1 MSELIWNISIFLL
14 GTIILLGTIVSF
26 CSCFVCLIKK
36 SGKKK
41 YSIISFFCFLIL
53 LAMLVLYILPH
64 MNYYRFNDWKVI
76 GTNYLD
82 VEKKYGEFDFRDD
95 SMKTVGYYIHDNE
108 LGESQYYYMDYNED
122 GKIIRVY
129 TAGYLIGN

>member
-1 MSELIWNISIFLL
+1 
-14 GTIILLGTIVSF
+14 
-26 CSCFVCLIKK
+26 
-36 SGKKK
+36 
-41 YSIISFFCFLIL
+41 
-53 LAMLVLYILPH
+53 

-95 SMKTVGYYIHDNE
+95 RMKTVGYYIHDNE